1 MVYHLTSRGSRFN
14 SFSGG
19 KPGEVNSK
27 EWQYTNH
34 KNIRNFIRKWG
45 TNVKH
50 DELML
55 PMVSPKYDV
64 GFVIENC
71 NDELLKLLEPWCSVV
86 YVDTYIEDYIE
97 EESKN
102 TLYNLHS
109 RVRTTTMFTDG
120 SHDIEIKFDGTK
132 LTNQSFQ
139 YIQQLSDII
148 SNDGELEVGEFNLD
162 IFKIKI
168 NNLQTYEEG
177 LIKCER

>member
-1 MVYHLTSRGSRFN
+1 
-14 SFSGG
+14 
-19 KPGEVNSK
+19 
-27 EWQYTNH
+27 
-34 KNIRNFIRKWG
+34 
-45 TNVKH
+45 
-50 DELML
+50 
-55 PMVSPKYDV
+55 
-64 GFVIENC
+64 VIKNC
-71 NDELLKLLEPWCSVV
+71 NDELLKLLEPWCSVI

-97 EESKN
+97 EENKN

-148 SNDGELEVGEFNLD
+148 SNDGELEVGEFDLD

>member
-1 MVYHLTSRGSRFN
+1 MYIAHGANIPLVI
-14 SFSGG
+14 FSLSL
-19 KPGEVNSK
+19 KLFKSV
-27 EWQYTNH
+27 
-34 KNIRNFIRKWG
+34 RNFIRKWG

-132 LTNQSFQ
+132 FNNNSFQ
-139 YIQQLSDII
+139 YIQQLSEIFA
-148 SNDGELEVGEFNLD
+148 NDELEVGSFELD
-162 IFKIKI
+162 IFKITI
-168 NNLQTYEEG
+168 NGVQTYEEG
-177 LIKCER
+177 LIKCKR